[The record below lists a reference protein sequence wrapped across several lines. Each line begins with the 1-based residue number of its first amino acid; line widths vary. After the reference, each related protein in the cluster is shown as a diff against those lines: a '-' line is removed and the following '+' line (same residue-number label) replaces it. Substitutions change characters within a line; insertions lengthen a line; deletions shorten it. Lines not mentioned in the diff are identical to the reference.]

1 MRKRIYLSVNE
12 ETHRLVTRITKQYGF
27 SSTCQML
34 LTLLMLFV
42 RRVKEREE
50 FEGTE
55 TVRDE
60 VDDMFDDFEHWE
72 PSVYDSALP
81 TGGRKITKQAVW
93 QKTKDTED

>member
-12 ETHRLVTRITKQYGF
+12 ETHSLVTRITKQYGF

-42 RRVKEREE
+42 RRVHEREMLEEKETPRDDIDEMFDE
-50 FEGTE
+50 FEN
-55 TVRDE
+55 
-60 VDDMFDDFEHWE
+60 WE
-72 PSVYDSALP
+72 PSVYETALP
-81 TGGRKITKQAVW
+81 TGGRKIRKQSVW